1 MKKQRRIRRG
11 GRNPACRPT
20 RRLILTFIWALMA
33 PALSASIVNNSASS
47 PSAEDSL
54 SFVFYSLDSL
64 GNPMRADSVYILVT
78 GPTGAVAYKDSV
90 ASSDGRI
97 TSTTIRGKQ
106 FYSFAEQVSNIDGN
120 GAAGHYAITLLAK
133 NNSDNLL
140 TPNSYCFQIISEEL
154 SDQIALIGDS
164 VYVKGGAVD
173 SNRTEMGGSVDS
185 TSIAR
190 WVWNTPQ
197 TNHTTGG
204 SFGKYLDTEVSGIS
218 GGSGAYSFTLVT
230 FDTSTSQV
238 IPQAGLAVRNVSQ
251 TSLIAAGRTNSGGKA
266 TFNLDADSFV
276 VVATAPGYNFD
287 AYDTIVVSGTGSD
300 TIFGDQFDPGSP
312 SSPGLCRVY
321 GFLYDIKGEP
331 EEGASV
337 TAHLPSGVAR
347 FSVVIIS
354 PYSVS
359 TTTDNNG
366 YFYLDLIPSDS
377 LIPPGIKYE
386 FTISRTDGT
395 ILRQRLTVPDTT
407 IWRLTW

>member
-1 MKKQRRIRRG
+1 MKERKRTMGNILFLV
-11 GRNPACRPT
+11 T
-20 RRLILTFIWALMA
+20 FILTVPIVR
-33 PALSASIVNNSASS
+33 ASVVNNSTSS
-47 PSAEDSL
+47 PSSEDSL

-64 GNPMRADSVYILVT
+64 GNPTTADSVYILVT
-78 GPTGAVAYKDSV
+78 SPTGTVAYKDSV
-90 ASSDGRI
+90 ASSDSRI
-97 TSTTIRGKQ
+97 TATTIRDKQ
-106 FYSFAEQVSNIDGN
+106 FYSYAEQVSNIDGN
-120 GAAGHYAITLLAK
+120 GAVGHYAVTLLTK
-133 NNSDNLL
+133 KNSDNLL
-140 TPNSYCFQIISEEL
+140 TPNTYTFQIIGEEL

-173 SNRTEMGGSVDS
+173 SNRTEMGGSGDS
-185 TSIAR
+185 TFIAR

-197 TNHTTGG
+197 TNHTTSG

-230 FDTSTSQV
+230 FDTSLSQV
-238 IPQAGLAVRNVSQ
+238 IPQAGLAVRNVTQ
-251 TSLIAAGRTNSGGKA
+251 TSLIAAGRTNSNGKA

-276 VVATAPGYNFD
+276 VVATAPGYSFD
-287 AYDTIVVSGTGSD
+287 AYDTIVISGTGSD
-300 TIFGDQFDPGSP
+300 TVFGDQFDPGSP
-312 SSPGLCRVY
+312 SPPGLCRVY
-321 GFLYDIKGEP
+321 GFLYDINGEP

-337 TAHLPSGVAR
+337 MAHLPSGVAQ
-347 FSVVIIS
+347 FSVVIVS

-359 TTTDNNG
+359 TTTDIDG

-377 LIPPGIKYE
+377 LIPPGVKYE